1 MIFIFSE
8 AFSWL
13 KVKNMAKNCK
23 ISIGLIVI
31 AIFSCLLW
39 ANPAMA
45 NPITTDNA
53 QVSLVSEVQSI
64 KPNSSFWV
72 ALRFQLRE
80 GWHIYWQNPGD
91 SGARPVLKWQ
101 LPQGFAAGELQFPY
115 PQRFLIPPLANF
127 GYDGEVY
134 LPVQV
139 RSPATSPNNS
149 NSLVKLQLRADWL
162 ICEQECI
169 PESGELSLTLP
180 MGDGAILPEQ
190 GALFAKIRQTLPQPA
205 PQLLTFTTTE
215 REISLDLAGLDTVDS
230 VLFFPYQ
237 DGVIENAAEQKLERK
252 GDRQTLRLKRGYQT
266 DLEQIA
272 GVLVVE
278 QKGET
283 KGLEI
288 QASLTNA
295 VSLSPDPA
303 EFNAPQATAGFGE
316 AMFLALVGGIVLNL
330 MPCVLPILSL
340 RALSIAN
347 LSQQSGRMA
356 RLSGLAFTVGVLC
369 CFGAIAG
376 VLVILRA
383 LGQQVGWGFPL
394 QSPLVVLTLA
404 YLLFAVGLN
413 LSGVFVVGSGITGVG
428 QKLATKSGLA
438 GEFFSGVL
446 AVLMS
451 TPCTA
456 PFMAT
461 AVSAALVLPYLQ
473 SVLILLTLGLGF
485 ALPYL
490 VLCFAPALQKILPK
504 PGAWLEILPQVLAFP
519 IYGTAGWMLWVFTL
533 QTGSDGL
540 AIALVGLLLIAFA
553 GWLYGKT
560 QLARLFWRRIGI
572 LGAGIA
578 LTITM
583 LFIPLSLSSGQG
595 NTAWNN
601 ALTTNEMWEPFSGDR
616 LAQLRQQGK
625 PVFINFTAA
634 WCVSCLVN
642 ERTTLS
648 QTEVK
653 NAFQQRKVTLL
664 KADWTNQDTEI
675 TEILRKYGSSGVP
688 LYLLYGT
695 NIEQGEPLVLPKNLT
710 PQIVQSALE
719 KYVPLP

>member
-1 MIFIFSE
+1 
-8 AFSWL
+8 
-13 KVKNMAKNCK
+13 MAKNCK
-23 ISIGLIVI
+23 IGIGLIII
-31 AIFSCLLW
+31 AICSCWLW

-45 NPITTDNA
+45 NPIITDNA

-64 KPNSSFWV
+64 KPNSSFWL

-91 SGARPVLKWQ
+91 SGARPMLKWQ
-101 LPQGFAAGELQFPY
+101 LPQGFEAGELQFPY
-115 PQRFLIPPLANF
+115 PKRFLIPPLANF

-139 RSPATSPNNS
+139 RSPANLSTSPNRA
-149 NSLVKLQLRADWL
+149 VKLQLRAEWL

-180 MGDGAILPEQ
+180 VGDGSIAPAQ
-190 GALFAKIRQTLPQPA
+190 QALFAKIRQTLPQPA
-205 PQLLTFTTTE
+205 PQPLTFTSTE
-215 REISLDLAGLDTVDS
+215 REISLDLAGLDTVDNA
-230 VLFFPYQ
+230 LFFPYQ
-237 DGVIENAAEQKLERK
+237 DGVIENAGEQELERK
-252 GDRQTLRLKRGYQT
+252 GDRQILTLKRGYQSHL
-266 DLEQIA
+266 DQIA

-278 QKGET
+278 QKGQT
-283 KGLEI
+283 KGWEI
-288 QASLTNA
+288 QASLTDA
-295 VSLSPDPA
+295 VSLSPNPA
-303 EFNAPQATAGFGE
+303 EVRAPEATAGFGE
-316 AMFLALVGGIVLNL
+316 AMLLALLGGIVLNL

-340 RALSIAN
+340 RALSIVN
-347 LSQQSGRMA
+347 LSQQSPQMA
-356 RLSGLAFTVGVLC
+356 RLSGLAFTGGVLS
-369 CFGAIAG
+369 CFGAIAI

-383 LGQQVGWGFPL
+383 LGQQVGWGFQL

-428 QKLATKSGLA
+428 QKLASKSGLA
-438 GEFFSGVL
+438 GEFFTGVL

-490 VLCFAPALQKILPK
+490 VLCFAPALQRLLPK

-519 IYGTAGWMLWVFTL
+519 MYGTAGWMLWVFTL

-540 AIALVGLLLIAFA
+540 AIALVGLLLIGFA

-572 LGAGIA
+572 FGAGIA
-578 LTITM
+578 LTITL
-583 LFIPLSLSSGQG
+583 LFIPLSLTSGQG
-595 NTAWNN
+595 NN
-601 ALTTNEMWEPFSGDR
+601 ALTQNGMWETFSSDR
-616 LAQLRQQGK
+616 LAKLRRQGK

-634 WCVSCLVN
+634 WCISCLVN

-648 QTEVK
+648 HTEVK

-664 KADWTNQDTEI
+664 KADWTNQDSEI
-675 TEILRKYGSSGVP
+675 TAVLRKYGSSGVP
-688 LYLLYGT
+688 LYLLYGA
-695 NIEQGEPLVLPKNLT
+695 NIEQVEPLVLPKNLS

-719 KYVPLP
+719 RYVPLS

>member
-1 MIFIFSE
+1 
-8 AFSWL
+8 
-13 KVKNMAKNCK
+13 
-23 ISIGLIVI
+23 
-31 AIFSCLLW
+31 
-39 ANPAMA
+39 MA
-45 NPITTDNA
+45 NPIITDNA

-72 ALRFQLRE
+72 ALRFQLRK

-91 SGARPVLKWQ
+91 SGARPMLKWQ
-101 LPQGFAAGELQFPY
+101 LPQGFTVGELQFPY
-115 PQRFLIPPLANF
+115 PKRFLIPPLANF

-139 RSPATSPNNS
+139 RSPANLSTSPNNS
-149 NSLVKLQLRADWL
+149 VKLQLRADWL
-162 ICEQECI
+162 ICERECI

-180 MGDGAILPEQ
+180 VGDGSITPEQ
-190 GALFAKIRQTLPQPA
+190 QALFAKIRQTLPQPA
-205 PQLLTFTTTE
+205 PQPLTFTTTE
-215 REISLDLAGLDTVDS
+215 RSISLELAGLDTVDNA
-230 VLFFPYQ
+230 LFFPYQ
-237 DGVIENAAEQKLERK
+237 DGVIENAGEQKLERK
-252 GDRQTLRLKRGYQT
+252 GDRQILTLKRGYQS

-278 QKGET
+278 QKGQT
-283 KGLEI
+283 RGLEI
-288 QASLTNA
+288 QASLTSA
-295 VSLSPDPA
+295 VSLSPSSTEDT
-303 EFNAPQATAGFGE
+303 APETTAGFGE
-316 AMFLALVGGIVLNL
+316 AMLLALLGGIVLNL

-340 RALSIAN
+340 RALSIVN
-347 LSQQSGRMA
+347 LSQQSPQMA
-356 RLSGLAFTVGVLC
+356 RLSGLAFTGGVLS
-369 CFGAIAG
+369 CFGAIAI

-383 LGQQVGWGFPL
+383 LGQQVGWGFQL

-428 QKLATKSGLA
+428 QKLASKSGLA
-438 GEFFSGVL
+438 GEFFTGVL

-473 SVLILLTLGLGF
+473 SVLILLMLGLGF

-490 VLCFAPALQKILPK
+490 VLCFAPALQRLLPK
-504 PGAWLEILPQVLAFP
+504 PGAWLEILPQLLAFP

-540 AIALVGLLLIAFA
+540 AIALVGLLLIGFA

-583 LFIPLSLSSGQG
+583 LVIPLALSSGQG
-595 NTAWNN
+595 NTAWHN
-601 ALTTNEMWEPFSGDR
+601 ALTKNGMWETFSSDR

-634 WCVSCLVN
+634 WCVTCLVN

-648 QTEVK
+648 QIEVK

-664 KADWTNQDTEI
+664 KADWTNQDREI
-675 TEILRKYGSSGVP
+675 TAVLRQFGSSGVP
-688 LYLLYGT
+688 LYLLYGA
-695 NIEQGEPLVLPKNLT
+695 NIEQVEPLVLPKNLS

-719 KYVPLP
+719 RYVPLS